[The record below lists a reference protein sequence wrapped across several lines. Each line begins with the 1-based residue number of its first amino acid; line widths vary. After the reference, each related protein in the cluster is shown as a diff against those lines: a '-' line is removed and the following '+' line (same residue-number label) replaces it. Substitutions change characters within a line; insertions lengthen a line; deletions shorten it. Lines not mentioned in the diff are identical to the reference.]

1 MKVCMVVADRIR
13 INTDGFPKRAP
24 KAQASGGVRVH
35 VPRGKFFRFWLSEVL
50 FPGFLSH
57 SDRILASSIP
67 LRWSLVNWRIIWPF
81 PRILGHRWR
90 KTKEQ
95 KPWNINWAD
104 FSLNRK
110 QRSISFFVICVQNKV
125 LTDYFISQF
134 QLMESLFFIKTY
146 HIYHEKSD
154 QKYDGVDPSLHS
166 NHLDNEVERRFGW
179 GWQDW
184 RTLLG
189 KPSAFWTFNFTIFG
203 NLAHRWMWAKPH
215 LGT

>member
-1 MKVCMVVADRIR
+1 MKPGKLADY
-13 INTDGFPKRAP
+13 
-24 KAQASGGVRVH
+24 
-35 VPRGKFFRFWLSEVL
+35 
-50 FPGFLSH
+50 
-57 SDRILASSIP
+57 LAFT
-67 LRWSLVNWRIIWPF
+67 LYT
-81 PRILGHRWR
+81 GHGWR
-90 KTKEQ
+90 KTKAQ
-95 KPWNINWAD
+95 KPAD
-104 FSLNRK
+104 FSLDRK
-110 QRSISFFVICVQNKV
+110 QRSILFSVIWVQNKV

-166 NHLDNEVERRFGW
+166 NHLDYEVERRFGW

-189 KPSAFWTFNFTIFG
+189 KPSTFWTFNFTIFG

-215 LGT
+215 LGTKQTLGFLKDAREREREKKNQSLSQQEQKNDKSSTDLRLVQTTVTSRK

>member
-1 MKVCMVVADRIR
+1 MKVCTVVADRIR
-13 INTDGFPKRAP
+13 INTDGFAKRAP
-24 KAQASGGVRVH
+24 KAQASGSVRVH
-35 VPRGKFFRFWLSEVL
+35 VPRGKFFLFWFSEVL

-67 LRWSLVNWRIIWPF
+67 LRWSLVNWRIIWHLLCIPDTDDVKQKHKNQQIF
-81 PRILGHRWR
+81 PWTENKEVFCFPSSES
-90 KTKEQ
+90 KT
-95 KPWNINWAD
+95 N
-104 FSLNRK
+104 
-110 QRSISFFVICVQNKV
+110 
-125 LTDYFISQF
+125 YFISQF

-166 NHLDNEVERRFGW
+166 NHLDYEVERRFGW

>member
-1 MKVCMVVADRIR
+1 MEVRFGIESMHGDNRDYGIERYWKYARKGRIGSR
-13 INTDGFPKRAP
+13 INTDGFPKRGL
-24 KAQASGGVRVH
+24 KILGGVRGH
-35 VPRGKFFRFWLSEVL
+35 VPPGKFFRFWLPEVL

-134 QLMESLFFIKTY
+134 QLMESFF
-146 HIYHEKSD
+146 
-154 QKYDGVDPSLHS
+154 
-166 NHLDNEVERRFGW
+166 N
-179 GWQDW
+179 
-184 RTLLG
+184 
-189 KPSAFWTFNFTIFG
+189 
-203 NLAHRWMWAKPH
+203 
-215 LGT
+215 

>member
-1 MKVCMVVADRIR
+1 MKVCTVVADRIR

-24 KAQASGGVRVH
+24 KAQDS
-35 VPRGKFFRFWLSEVL
+35 RGCPGACSPGKIFSILTSWSPLSWVSESFRQDISQFHSPQMK
-50 FPGFLSH
+50 PGK
-57 SDRILASSIP
+57 LADY
-67 LRWSLVNWRIIWPF
+67 LAFTLYT
-81 PRILGHRWR
+81 GHGWR
-90 KTKEQ
+90 KTKAQ
-95 KPWNINWAD
+95 KPAD

-110 QRSISFFVICVQNKV
+110 QRSILFSVIWVQNKV

-166 NHLDNEVERRFGW
+166 NHLDYEVERRFGW

-189 KPSAFWTFNFTIFG
+189 KPSAFRIFNFTIFV